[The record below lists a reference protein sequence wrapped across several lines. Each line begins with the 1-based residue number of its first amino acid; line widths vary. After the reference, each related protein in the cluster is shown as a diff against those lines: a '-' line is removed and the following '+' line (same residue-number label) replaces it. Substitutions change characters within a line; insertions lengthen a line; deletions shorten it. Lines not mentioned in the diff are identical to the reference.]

1 MTAEIAVFNSTAIAL
16 AADSAATTGSKI
28 YNSAEKLFELTK
40 HHPVGVMI
48 YNNSSICGAPWE
60 LVIKSYRRQL
70 EDKSFS
76 TLAEYSDDFFEY
88 LSKNESIV
96 TPEMKKRRIEEIF
109 ATELGAI
116 VDETN
121 NIDIVNFMQTRKEEP
136 TFDVFYSILSR
147 KLEARIEEL
156 NNNKFLVGF
165 DEDDIDTVRSDLS
178 ESIMYITNIIVAK
191 EPEADIPHK
200 LSELIKDYLSR
211 LICKNS
217 NCNIYS
223 GIVFAGYGDDE
234 YYPSLIN
241 VNILGIYKNKV
252 LIHLDMEKLVT
263 NGKHCAII
271 PFAQDEE
278 VISFIEG
285 CNNSIRDFTIALTNE
300 IITRAKNHI
309 EDNVIQ
315 YISPTDREG
324 VLASLTQLWP
334 QLLTDFLHKRN
345 TFVRENQVDKVIS
358 MLSSLSKNDLAY
370 MAESLVNLTAF
381 KRKVSNEHDTVGGP
395 IDVAVISKGDG
406 FIWVKR
412 KHYFKPELNQNFLNR
427 NKG

>member
-48 YNNSSICGAPWE
+48 YNNASICGAPWE
-60 LVIKSYRRQL
+60 LVIKSYRKQL
-70 EDKSFS
+70 GNKSFP
-76 TLAEYSDDFFEY
+76 TIAAYSDDFFEY

-96 TPEMKKRRIEEIF
+96 TPEMKIKTIEDIF
-109 ATELGAI
+109 ITEFSSI
-116 VDETN
+116 VDEIN
-121 NIDIVNFMQTRKEEP
+121 NIDIVSYMQATKLEP
-136 TFDVFYSILSR
+136 SFEIFHSILET
-147 KLEARIEEL
+147 KLNAKINELDSKAFLLGFAEHDIEVI
-156 NNNKFLVGF
+156 KQ
-165 DEDDIDTVRSDLS
+165 DLS
-178 ESIMYITNIIVAK
+178 ESIDEIVEHGVAK
-191 EPEADIPHK
+191 EPGSEIPES
-200 LSELIKDYLSR
+200 LRSSIKNYLAR
-211 LICKNS
+211 LVCKQANFRS
-217 NCNIYS
+217 YS
-223 GIVFAGYGDDE
+223 GVVFAGYGDDE

-241 VNILGIYKNKV
+241 VNVIGIYKDKILLN
-252 LIHLDMEKLVT
+252 LDTNKLVT
-263 NGKHCAII
+263 NGKHCEII

-278 VISFIEG
+278 VVSFIEG
-285 CNNSIRDFTIALTNE
+285 CNSSIRDFTFALTNE
-300 IITRAKNHI
+300 VVTKIRTFI
-309 EDNVIQ
+309 D
-315 YISPTDREG
+315 DD
-324 VLASLTQLWP
+324 VLHNINPEHKEAIASSLDALWP
-334 QLLTDFLHKRN
+334 QLIADFLHKRES
-345 TFVRENQVDKVIS
+345 FVRENQVNKVIS

-412 KHYFKPELNQNFLNR
+412 KHYFRPELNQNFLNR